1 MSNES
6 SVRGVTVVRAL
17 ASRARRV
24 FAATGFLI
32 ALAMTVPTLAWAN
45 EAADIDQCRNGTISA
60 QVVCADS
67 AWQNGDLG
75 TQNSHYREG
84 DSVPFRATLT
94 GLDTTA
100 TSHTLVIQ
108 YDTLQSDKH
117 EKTRAHLVVAER
129 SSAGPRFESR

>member
-1 MSNES
+1 MQWPS
-6 SVRGVTVVRAL
+6 
-17 ASRARRV
+17 
-24 FAATGFLI
+24 FAPGAF
-32 ALAMTVPTLAWAN
+32 
-45 EAADIDQCRNGTISA
+45 
-60 QVVCADS
+60 
-67 AWQNGDLG
+67 G

-117 EKTRAHLVVAER
+117 AYDYLTSYNRTEGTANANTGF
-129 SSAGPRFESR
+129 SPAS